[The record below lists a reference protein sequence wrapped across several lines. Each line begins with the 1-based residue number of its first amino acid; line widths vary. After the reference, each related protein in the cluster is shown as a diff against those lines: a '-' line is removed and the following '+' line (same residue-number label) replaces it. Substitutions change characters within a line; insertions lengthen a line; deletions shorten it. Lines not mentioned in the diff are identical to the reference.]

1 MIAELWLW
9 TIGAC
14 AAGDGAAADGP
25 VVARVEGVLRTW
37 NAAPA
42 TPAVLADEL
51 ARLGPDAAP
60 RIAELLE
67 QPGHGDVPA
76 EALALALA
84 RTADESSVACLRRLA
99 TGADDDLRGAAL
111 AGLAAAPGAAQLDVL
126 VAALDGA
133 SDAARDAAFAALSGW
148 IDLHPALVATAR
160 LESALGASRQLTSS
174 ARLLARL
181 GTRDAR
187 AALREMLES
196 PDPERVAAA
205 LDGFSETDDVDARE
219 PMRALLSAATPRDV
233 RRKACL
239 VLGRLE
245 DADAIPELIEL
256 VGDEDGGLASDARW
270 ALERITGEHLAA
282 DPELWNEW
290 WNGAG
295 PETRAR
301 LHRPRV
307 PACVERRARRA
318 LDGMLERGVEESLA
332 RARIQ
337 EGFGVGEAAVS
348 GWLAARAVA
357 PATAMATA
365 AATDADEA
373 VARAAPPKGRRATKS
388 LRAAFAAAPEAV
400 AFASL
405 LQLGLLLAAFA
416 AAAWLHAR
424 RRGRR
429 VDPGRK
435 GRRVRRGRATRGP
448 IVGPEDGVPTL
459 EVVTTWND

>member
-25 VVARVEGVLRTW
+25 VVARVASVLERW

-42 TPAVLADEL
+42 TCAALADEL
-51 ARLGPDAAP
+51 ARLGPEAAP

-67 QPGHGDVPA
+67 QPGHGDAPA

-84 RTADESSVACLRRLA
+84 RAADERSVACLRRLA
-99 TGADDDLRGAAL
+99 TTADDEARVAAL
-111 AGLAAAPGAAQLDVL
+111 MGLAAAPDAAHLDVL
-126 VAALDGA
+126 VGALDGA
-133 SDAARDAAFAALSGW
+133 SDAVRDAAFAALSSW
-148 IDLHPALVATAR
+148 IELHPALVATAR
-160 LESALGASRQLTSS
+160 LDRALGACRQLSSS

-187 AALREMLES
+187 AALRGMLES
-196 PDPERVAAA
+196 PDAERVSAA
-205 LDGFSETDDVDARE
+205 LDGFAETDDVEARDA
-219 PMRALLSAATPRDV
+219 MRALLGAATPCEV

-282 DPELWNEW
+282 DPELWSEW

-301 LHRPRV
+301 LRRPRV

-318 LDGMLERGVEESLA
+318 LDAMLERGVEESLA
-332 RARIQ
+332 RARIE

-348 GWLAARAVA
+348 GWLAARTATPA
-357 PATAMATA
+357 PPTET
-365 AATDADEA
+365 DEA
-373 VARAAPPKGRRATKS
+373 VARVAPPPGRRAAKS
-388 LRAAFAAAPEAV
+388 MRAAFAAAPETAAV
-400 AFASL
+400 ASL
-405 LQLGLLLAAFA
+405 LQLGVLLAACA
-416 AAAWLHAR
+416 AAAWIHVRKR
-424 RRGRR
+424 RR
-429 VDPGRK
+429 VEPGRK
-435 GRRVRRGRATRGP
+435 GRRVRRGRAARGP
-448 IVGPEDGVPTL
+448 IVEPKERVPTL
-459 EVVTTWND
+459 EVVSTWKD